1 LPPAKSIFPAPF
13 VVTGGKCKNKAKSA
27 PVTTEQHQEV
37 EHEEEGGETSED
49 EKDSTV
55 SPKKEVK
62 DLSTKLNQ
70 VFGAVEKLTKQV
82 GAHRSRDQRV
92 VLRHPCRL
100 PSAIS
105 GQTVC

>member
-1 LPPAKSIFPAPF
+1 MCFACSKIDFAS
-13 VVTGGKCKNKAKSA
+13 S
-27 PVTTEQHQEV
+27 HQEV

-70 VFGAVEKLTKQV
+70 VFGAVEKLTKQG
-82 GAHRSRDQRV
+82 GA
-92 VLRHPCRL
+92 
-100 PSAIS
+100 PSILQEAASVQSAPVSVSGDSIS
-105 GQTVC
+105 WN